1 MMNKPTKLQT
11 AKANLLKVIYC
22 KNNNEEISIENTRER
37 VNYNEVISKIN
48 LPSTANSAVD
58 GYGIL
63 AETLNENKNIEFQV
77 IGVAKAGHPLNVNIK
92 IKEAVENIFKVKVKS
107 VNTITTKGKLKAFRG
122 TIGRRS
128 NFKKAIVTLQDGQS
142 IDMSAGV

>member
-63 AETLNENKNIEFQV
+63 AETLNDNKNIEFNV
-77 IGVAKAGHPLNVNIK
+77 IGVAKAGHPLNV
-92 IKEAVENIFKVKVKS
+92 
-107 VNTITTKGKLKAFRG
+107 TI
-122 TIGRRS
+122 
-128 NFKKAIVTLQDGQS
+128 
-142 IDMSAGV
+142 

>member
-1 MMNKPTKLQT
+1 MTCISGVICFHAYFCKCKYSEKQVCYVTFKVAIDSNKKQ
-11 AKANLLKVIYC
+11 
-22 KNNNEEISIENTRER
+22 
-37 VNYNEVISKIN
+37 
-48 LPSTANSAVD
+48 
-58 GYGIL
+58 
-63 AETLNENKNIEFQV
+63 
-77 IGVAKAGHPLNVNIK
+77 